1 MYTVYNI
8 ALAGLSINLTP
19 SLSFFLVMG
28 SIRPHNYEN
37 CDQKKGYC
45 PVEDE
50 RVLRQKCY
58 NVLFDACEEC
68 RESWYTQERDD
79 DHVYVRAL
87 DMSQAITLSGPS
99 TRSRSR
105 SVQNAS

>member
-1 MYTVYNI
+1 VYNI
-8 ALAGLSINLTP
+8 ALAGLGINLTP
-19 SLSFFLVMG
+19 SLY
-28 SIRPHNYEN
+28 R
-37 CDQKKGYC
+37 
-45 PVEDE
+45 

-58 NVLFDACEEC
+58 NVLFDACEER
-68 RESWYTQERDD
+68 RERWYTQERDD
-79 DHVYVRAL
+79 AHVHARAL

>member
-19 SLSFFLVMG
+19 SL
-28 SIRPHNYEN
+28 
-37 CDQKKGYC
+37 YC

-50 RVLRQKCY
+50 RVLRQKCH
-58 NVLFDACEEC
+58 NVLFDACKER
-68 RESWYTQERDD
+68 RESWYTQERDN
-79 DHVYVRAL
+79 DHVHARTL